1 MSRATSRCSAAVS
14 GWRAGLRLPVPL
26 LSVLLESARWLSTVA
41 RARLRV
47 LFTASWV
54 VAEHLGDSGG
64 VVAQGVAEDERGANS
79 AVPR

>member
-1 MSRATSRCSAAVS
+1 MTETAVQGAT
-14 GWRAGLRLPVPL
+14 PT
-26 LSVLLESARWLSTVA
+26 ESYGNFG
-41 RARLRV
+41 LRV